1 MKIFLDTADAQQ
13 IARWLD
19 TGLVD
24 GVTTNPTILKK
35 AGVGD
40 VEETATTIAKLIGE
54 RPLSVEV
61 TTDDPEEM
69 IQQAKQYASWARNIV
84 VKIPVETA
92 GGRPCFDVIHH
103 LECAANI
110 RVNTTAILSMGQAIL
125 AAKAQSSYISI
136 FWGRVADEGHDLFSV
151 VESVDRW
158 LARWESS
165 CRIIV
170 GSMRGTID
178 LQRAAEAG
186 GHILT
191 IPPELLEK
199 WADHQ
204 YTRATVQQFVR
215 DAQAVRSPTR
225 VTGG

>member
-1 MKIFLDTADAQQ
+1 MKIFLDTADVQQ

-35 AGVGD
+35 AAVGD
-40 VEETATTIAKLIGE
+40 VEEAATAIAKLIGE

-61 TTDDPEEM
+61 TSDDPDEM
-69 IQQAKQYASWARNIV
+69 IQQAQQFASWARNIV
-84 VKIPVETA
+84 VKIPVETS

-103 LECAANI
+103 LEDTANI
-110 RVNTTAILSMGQAIL
+110 RVNTTAILSVGQAIL
-125 AAKAQSSYISI
+125 AAKAQASYISI
-136 FWGRVADEGHDLFSV
+136 FWGRIADEGHDPFTI

-158 LARWESS
+158 LMRWESS
-165 CRIIV
+165 SRIIV
-170 GSMRGTID
+170 GSMRGAID

-199 WADHQ
+199 WADHK
-204 YTRATVQQFVR
+204 YSRATVQQFVR
-215 DAQAVRSPTR
+215 DAQAVRSPA
-225 VTGG
+225 VMKG